1 MIKKSS
7 TTKDIVKNVA
17 KKTGIDKTLASKIL
31 GLYLDQIEKAL
42 LENKQVR
49 LVNFGT
55 FEVTKWK
62 KPEIYD
68 PNVKRKVTKELKTIK
83 FQASSVLKKKV
94 LE

>member
-1 MIKKSS
+1 MIKKSA
-7 TTKDIVKNVA
+7 TTKDIVKDVA
-17 KKTGIDKTLASKIL
+17 KKTGVDKALAAKIL
-31 GLYLDQIEKAL
+31 ALYLGHIEKAL
-42 LENKQVR
+42 LDNKQVR

-68 PNVKRKVTKELKTIK
+68 PNVKRKVVKELKTIK

-94 LE
+94 LD